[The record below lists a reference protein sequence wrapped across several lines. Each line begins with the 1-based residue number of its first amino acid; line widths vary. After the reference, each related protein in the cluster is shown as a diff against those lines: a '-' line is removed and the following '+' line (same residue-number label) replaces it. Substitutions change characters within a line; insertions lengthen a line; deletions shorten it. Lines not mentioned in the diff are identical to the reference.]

1 MNYPFWEVSTL
12 GGSLLIA
19 IVAILHTYVAQFAV
33 GGGFFLVLAERRA
46 RQEGDPVLLDYVR
59 QHTRFFVLVTL
70 VLGAVTGVG
79 IWFTVALVNPQAT
92 SILIRTF
99 VWGWAIEWVFFILE
113 ITAALT
119 YHATWDRV
127 TPRTHMLVGW
137 LYGAGAWLSL
147 AVIAGITSF
156 MLTPGRWLETH
167 SFWDGFLNPS
177 YLPSVVMRTGVSFA
191 LAGLYGLL
199 TARTIQAPE
208 SRDRLVRYCS
218 GWLFPA
224 AGLLVVGG
232 IWYLS
237 AIPEQSLAMLTGGAI
252 AMTLAFAGSLFASLV
267 LFLVGYFGLYRAP
280 RNYSVTLA
288 VLLLIV
294 GLAAAGAG
302 EFAREGVRKPYI
314 LYGYLY
320 SNNVYAGQEETINRD
335 GFLSTVRWS
344 RLDTEEITP
353 ANLLAAGHEI
363 YRFQCA
369 SCHTLGGY
377 NDVTPLVRGWTAAF
391 ADFQLQHLDTLKSF
405 MPPFVGTPLE
415 RRALAEYLASL
426 NPAPP
431 QAASDQPFAVVQ
443 APQTS
448 R

>member
-1 MNYPFWEVSTL
+1 MNYPFWEISTL

-19 IVAILHTYVAQFAV
+19 IVAILHTYIAQFAV

-46 RQEGDPVLLDYVR
+46 RRENDMAMLDYVR

-127 TPRTHMLVGW
+127 SPKTHELVGW

-156 MLTPGRWLETH
+156 MLTPGRWLETR

-177 YLPSVVMRTGVSFA
+177 YLPTVVMRTGVSFA
-191 LAGLYGLL
+191 LAGLYGLI
-199 TARTIQAPE
+199 TARKVVPQE

-224 AGLLVVGG
+224 AALLAVGG
-232 IWYLS
+232 LWYFQT
-237 AIPEQSLAMLTGGAI
+237 IPESSRAMLSGGAI
-252 AMTLAFAGSLFASLV
+252 AMTLAFGASVVLSIVLFA
-267 LFLVGYFGLYRAP
+267 VGYFGLYRNP
-280 RNYSVTLA
+280 RNYSVALA
-288 VLLLIV
+288 VLLLVV
-294 GLAAAGAG
+294 GLGATGAG

-320 SNNVYAGQEETINRD
+320 SNNVYAGQEEAISQQ
-335 GFLSTVRWS
+335 GFLTAARWS
-344 RLDTEEITP
+344 RMESHEITP
-353 ANLLAAGHEI
+353 ANLLEAGEEI

-369 SCHTLGGY
+369 SCHTLDGY
-377 NDVTPLVRGWTAAF
+377 NDVTPLVQGWSREFTE
-391 ADFQLQHLDTLKSF
+391 FQLQHLDTVKPY
-405 MPPFVGTPLE
+405 MPPFVGTPVE
-415 RRALAEYLASL
+415 RRALAEFLVSLNEPEAQAGAAPSVTLASGY
-426 NPAPP
+426 
-431 QAASDQPFAVVQ
+431 
-443 APQTS
+443 
-448 R
+448 